1 MTVPRLELGQ
11 EQYLP
16 NETELVEQIAQ
27 ISERL
32 IHKNEQNVAQ
42 REQHPKQFGCL
53 WAEFTVE
60 PNLPETLRVGLF
72 KEAKT
77 YQAWVRVSSLRQ
89 QDDRTG
95 DAHGLAIKL
104 MDVPGEKVLE
114 AEKHATT
121 HDLLFTD
128 HPVFLIRNLP
138 DYVEFFK
145 AGEEAHGK
153 PPFKFLFPSLNP
165 FKWRWTEA
173 KILLVDLGLIKA
185 LTKISSPLAIQYWSM
200 TPYKLGDRAIKFF
213 IKPAAQNQT
222 PLPKTFTKDYLRE
235 SLSQFLL
242 DRDAQFDFVVQL
254 QTDPD
259 KMPIEDPTVK
269 WVGCPEYKVATIRI
283 PKQRFDT
290 EAQFTFGENLAFTP
304 WHCLPEHRPLGSVNR
319 TRKMVYE
326 RTSYRRTTMN
336 GVTKQ
341 EPTPDTFAPQL
352 LE

>member
-1 MTVPRLELGQ
+1 MTDPRLALGQ
-11 EQYLP
+11 EQSLP
-16 NETELVEQIAQ
+16 NEEELVEQIAQ

-72 KEAKT
+72 KNAKT
-77 YQAWVRVSSLRQ
+77 YSAWIRVSSLRQ
-89 QDDRTG
+89 QDDRKG

-104 MDVPGEKVLE
+104 MDVPGEKVLD
-114 AEKHATT
+114 AEKQATT

-138 DYVEFFK
+138 DYVKFFK

-165 FKWRWTEA
+165 FTWRWKEA

-185 LTKISSPLAIQYWSM
+185 FTKISSPLTIQYWSM
-200 TPYKLGDRAIKFF
+200 TPYKLGDQAIKFF
-213 IKPAAQNQT
+213 IKPFPQNQT
-222 PLPKTFTKDYLRE
+222 PLPKSFTKDYLRE
-235 SLSQFLL
+235 SLSKFLL
-242 DRDAQFDFVVQL
+242 KREAQFDFIVQL
-254 QTDPD
+254 QTDPH
-259 KMPIEDPTVK
+259 KMPIEDPTVE

-290 EAQFTFGENLAFTP
+290 EEQLAFGENLAFTP

-326 RTSYRRTTMN
+326 RTSARRTMMN
-336 GVTKQ
+336 GVHKQ
-341 EPTPDTFAPQL
+341 EPTPDTFTPQL